1 MERIKRTELA
11 RIEKNLADTKS
22 SSKNTVNADKM
33 RAVCA
38 VINKIRIAKG
48 WSVLNASDA
57 EIHAIVWLEV
67 LNHAGVPFT
76 AYDAL
81 YQRAM
86 QTKARK
92 MAMGEKE
99 IDLTPEFLVSLW
111 IGENG
116 LGKELAEA
124 QGVKALPENAETVCK
139 HCDGTGWRR
148 VKDENYRGVA
158 KCDHRN

>member
-1 MERIKRTELA
+1 
-11 RIEKNLADTKS
+11 
-22 SSKNTVNADKM
+22 M

-92 MAMGEKE
+92 MAMGDRE
-99 IDLTPEFLVSLW
+99 IDLTPDFLVSLW

-116 LGKELAEA
+116 LAKEWA
-124 QGVKALPENAETVCK
+124 QSNEVKALPENAESVCK